1 MNRAAAFAAVL
12 FAVMALSMIA
22 PAVAHD
28 PLSITAAFTAGV
40 FVRILLEN
48 AVSPDRRS
56 EDSGR
61 CRNADG
67 DQRNETR

>member
-1 MNRAAAFAAVL
+1 MNWAAAFAAVL

-22 PAVAHD
+22 PAVMHD

-56 EDSGR
+56 EDNGR